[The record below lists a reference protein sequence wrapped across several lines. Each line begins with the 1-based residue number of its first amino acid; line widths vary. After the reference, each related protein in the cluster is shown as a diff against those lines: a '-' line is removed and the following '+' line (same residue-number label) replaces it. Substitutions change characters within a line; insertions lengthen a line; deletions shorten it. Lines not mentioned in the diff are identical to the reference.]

1 MATVKEIN
9 GIKKFGIKATNGI
22 NLNTVKNINDS
33 ADVLER
39 AHCWTIKYAAGSAD
53 NWLITHTA
61 SGFDVANPTAQFAQG
76 YAPSS
81 SWAAFHQGGYGDG
94 GMSAQCFGEDSTGLY
109 WWGSV
114 RYNDVGRCFMHDTGT
129 LVIDGND
136 DRIETHGVWPNDATM
151 ANSRWR
157 AYVTY
162 GGLDKVWIVGKGQ
175 KNVESM
181 VVSTDDPEQSNDQM
195 SWTSITN
202 LEPSSNTNKC
212 QPVWCG
218 GRKYAAIQGNRFF
231 INTGTVISHVSTQ
244 SKWIERAQPGL
255 STTTQ
260 NWMAYGNHPDNPNGV
275 FIALGQGNDEI
286 KISVDDGGNWDD
298 ATIAAG
304 GTARQMTSVCYDPRR
319 RQFIAVGLHGRILTS
334 AAGDVTSWGPA
345 KQADCSGDAGN
356 THYGVRTDGY
366 NVVVTGLNVIRV
378 SSSSLDEYE
387 TIPTPVSKTSGETY
401 AATNDSYFL
410 WGACPSV
417 VPIPQLLLSGNW

>member
-181 VVSTDDPEQSNDQM
+181 VVSTDDPEQSNDQ
-195 SWTSITN
+195 
-202 LEPSSNTNKC
+202 
-212 QPVWCG
+212 
-218 GRKYAAIQGNRFF
+218 
-231 INTGTVISHVSTQ
+231 
-244 SKWIERAQPGL
+244 
-255 STTTQ
+255 
-260 NWMAYGNHPDNPNGV
+260 
-275 FIALGQGNDEI
+275 I

-417 VPIPQLLLSGNW
+417 VPIP